1 MKNNH
6 LKSYFI
12 TCGLL
17 FFSMAGMAQDSLNRQ
32 KIRRLV
38 LAESI
43 AYTVSMVGLGVIWY
57 GNEPRQ
63 SFSFF
68 NDNKQW
74 LQIDKVGHI
83 YTAYHLSQT
92 NSIILQNAGMSH
104 KRALLWSGISS
115 TAMML
120 PIEIFDGYSANYG
133 FSWGDA
139 LANTIGAFLP
149 FQQLI
154 WEENYFQPKYSFSPS
169 PYAKL
174 RPNTLGSSLTEQWLK
189 DYNGQTYWLSTN
201 FNLFSKDNVFPD
213 WLAFSIGYSG
223 REMLYGSPVDNEMNG
238 YNAQRQLFLSLDIDF
253 SKFSTD
259 KKWLKPILYVA
270 NLVKVPFPTF
280 EIRGNQLYFHPLYF

>member
-1 MKNNH
+1 MKSNYF
-6 LKSYFI
+6 KSYFT
-12 TCGLL
+12 TCCLLL
-17 FFSMAGMAQDSLNRQ
+17 FSISTVAQNSLNRQ

-43 AYTVSMVGLGVIWY
+43 VYTGSMVGLGVIWY

-74 LQIDKVGHI
+74 LQMDKVGHI

-92 NSIILQNAGMSH
+92 NAVLLQNAGMSQ
-104 KRALLWSGISS
+104 KKALLWSGISS

-120 PIEIFDGYSANYG
+120 PIEILDGYSANYG

-154 WEENYFQPKYSFSPS
+154 WDENYFHPKYSFSPS

-174 RPNTLGSSLTEQWLK
+174 RPNILGSNLTEQWLK

-201 FNLFSKDNVFPD
+201 FNLFSQDNVFPD

-223 REMLYGSPVDNEMNG
+223 REMLYGSPSDNQLNG
-238 YNAQRQLFLSLDIDF
+238 YNAQRQIFLSLDVDF
-253 SKFSTD
+253 SKFSTE
-259 KKWLKPILYVA
+259 KKWLKPILYIA
-270 NLVKVPFPTF
+270 NLVKVPFPTL
-280 EIRGNQLYFHPLYF
+280 ELRGNRLYFHPLYF